1 MYLQSVM
8 KFGNHCDAYVTFVG
22 RELHYGT
29 NTTVGSVGSL
39 ISSSHDVLFIT
50 HERYRT
56 EVRSR
61 IIIKNIVKMKLQHF
75 QIDHHATFVHYK
87 LVAYRIKRINE

>member
-8 KFGNHCDAYVTFVG
+8 KFGKHCDAYVTFVG

-29 NTTVGSVGSL
+29 NTTPGFL

-56 EVRSR
+56 EVYRS
-61 IIIKNIVKMKLQHF
+61 
-75 QIDHHATFVHYK
+75 T
-87 LVAYRIKRINE
+87 